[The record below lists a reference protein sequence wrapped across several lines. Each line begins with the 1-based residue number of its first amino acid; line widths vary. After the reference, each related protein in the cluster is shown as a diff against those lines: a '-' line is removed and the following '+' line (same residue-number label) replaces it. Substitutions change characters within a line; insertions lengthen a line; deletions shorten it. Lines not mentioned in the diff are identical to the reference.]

1 MFPEFATTYKDD
13 KGQLHLYVFPGID
26 DDDSQLYRNL
36 DLKNINIDYKFTKNL
51 DKSYDFIILSPLK
64 KLSCTMIHNKTGNI
78 RKFTFDL

>member
-26 DDDSQLYRNL
+26 EDGSQLYRNL

-51 DKSYDFIILSPLK
+51 DKSS
-64 KLSCTMIHNKTGNI
+64 
-78 RKFTFDL
+78 

>member
-26 DDDSQLYRNL
+26 DDGSQLYRNL
-36 DLKNINIDYKFTKNL
+36 DLKNINIDYKFTKNT

-64 KLSCTMIHNKTGNI
+64 KLICTMIHNKT
-78 RKFTFDL
+78 